1 METTMTKQEF
11 QNLVSRG
18 PLILDGA
25 TGSNLMKAG
34 MPKGVCT
41 EQWILE
47 HPAALTKLQQEY
59 VDAGSQII
67 YAPTFAANRISLKE
81 HGLED
86 EMISMISRL
95 VSLSKSCAKERC
107 YVAGDLTTTGKTD
120 IPYEELYN
128 VYQEQI
134 SCLADAG
141 ADLLVAETMMTL
153 DETMAAVEAAHAVC
167 GLPIL
172 CSLTIESDGSLFF
185 GGNIFETAVT
195 LQEIGADAVGI
206 NCSSGPDQF
215 ESIISSLKDSLTVPV
230 IAKPNAGMP
239 TIDEKGEAHY
249 SMDAPEF
256 ARHMK
261 RLVELGADIV
271 GGCCGTTPEFIRELV
286 KILKKTP

>member
-1 METTMTKQEF
+1 MTKQEF

-239 TIDEKGEAHY
+239 TIYEKGEAHY

>member
-1 METTMTKQEF
+1 MTKQEF

-134 SCLADAG
+134 SCLAGAG

>member
-1 METTMTKQEF
+1 MTKQEF

-271 GGCCGTTPEFIRELV
+271 GGCCGTTPELIRELV

>member
-1 METTMTKQEF
+1 MTKQEF
-11 QNLVSRG
+11 QNLVSQG

-67 YAPTFAANRISLKE
+67 YAPTFAANRISPKE

>member
-1 METTMTKQEF
+1 MTKQEF

-47 HPAALTKLQQEY
+47 HPAALTKLQQGY

>member
-1 METTMTKQEF
+1 MTKQEF
-11 QNLVSRG
+11 QNLVSQG

>member
-1 METTMTKQEF
+1 MTKQEF

-215 ESIISSLKDSLTVPV
+215 ESIMSSLKDSLTVPV
-230 IAKPNAGMP
+230 IAKTNAGMP
-239 TIDEKGEAHY
+239 TIDEEG
-249 SMDAPEF
+249 
-256 ARHMK
+256 
-261 RLVELGADIV
+261 GAL
-271 GGCCGTTPEFIRELV
+271 C
-286 KILKKTP
+286 

>member
-1 METTMTKQEF
+1 MTKQEF

-59 VDAGSQII
+59 VDAGSQTI

>member
-1 METTMTKQEF
+1 MTKQEF

-47 HPAALTKLQQEY
+47 HPAALTKLQQGY

-271 GGCCGTTPEFIRELV
+271 GGCCGTTLEFIRELV

>member
-1 METTMTKQEF
+1 MTKQEF

>member
-1 METTMTKQEF
+1 MTKQEF
-11 QNLVSRG
+11 QNLVSQG

-185 GGNIFETAVT
+185 GGNILETAVT

>member
-1 METTMTKQEF
+1 MTKQDF
-11 QNLVSRG
+11 QELINQG

-47 HPAALTKLQQEY
+47 HKEVLTALQKQYIE
-59 VDAGSQII
+59 AGSRVI
-67 YAPTFAANRISLKE
+67 YAPTFAANRISLAE
-81 HGLED
+81 HGLADQMET
-86 EMISMISRL
+86 MIPQL
-95 VSLSKSCAKERC
+95 VALSKDCVKDGC
-107 YVAGDLTTTGKTD
+107 YVAGDLTTTGKTS
-120 IPYEELYN
+120 IPYEELYT

-134 SCLADAG
+134 SCLRDAG
-141 ADLLVAETMMTL
+141 VDLLIAETMLTM

-167 GLPIL
+167 DLPIL
-172 CSLTIESDGSLFF
+172 CSMTVESDGSLFF
-185 GGNIFETAVT
+185 GGNIFEAAIA

-206 NCSSGPDQF
+206 NCSTGPDQF
-215 ESIISSLKDSLTVPV
+215 ESIIASLKESLTIPV

-239 TIDEKGEAHY
+239 TIDDKGMAHY

-261 RLVELGADIV
+261 RLVELGANIV
-271 GGCCGTTPEFIRELV
+271 GGCCGTTPEYIRELV
-286 KILKKTP
+286 NALK

>member
-1 METTMTKQEF
+1 MTKQEF
-11 QNLVSRG
+11 QNLVSQG

-239 TIDEKGEAHY
+239 TTDEKGEAHY

>member
-1 METTMTKQEF
+1 MTNQEF
-11 QNLVSRG
+11 QNLVSQG

-120 IPYEELYN
+120 ITYEELYN

>member
-1 METTMTKQEF
+1 MDTGT
-11 QNLVSRG
+11 SRG
-18 PLILDGA
+18 ADQNF
-25 TGSNLMKAG
+25 SK
-34 MPKGVCT
+34 
-41 EQWILE
+41 
-47 HPAALTKLQQEY
+47 EY

-153 DETMAAVEAAHAVC
+153 DETMGRC
-167 GLPIL
+167 GSST
-172 CSLTIESDGSLFF
+172 CSLRFTYSLF
-185 GGNIFETAVT
+185 
-195 LQEIGADAVGI
+195 I
-206 NCSSGPDQF
+206 N
-215 ESIISSLKDSLTVPV
+215 
-230 IAKPNAGMP
+230 N
-239 TIDEKGEAHY
+239 
-249 SMDAPEF
+249 
-256 ARHMK
+256 
-261 RLVELGADIV
+261 
-271 GGCCGTTPEFIRELV
+271 
-286 KILKKTP
+286 

>member
-1 METTMTKQEF
+1 MTQQEF

>member
-1 METTMTKQEF
+1 MTRQEF
-11 QNLVSRG
+11 HELINQG

-47 HPAALTKLQQEY
+47 HKDVLTGLQKQY
-59 VDAGSQII
+59 IDAGSRVI
-67 YAPTFAANRISLKE
+67 YAPTFAANRISLAE
-81 HGLED
+81 HGLADQMET
-86 EMISMISRL
+86 MIPQL
-95 VSLSKSCAKERC
+95 VALSQSCVKEGC
-107 YVAGDLTTTGKTD
+107 YVAGDLTTTGKTT
-120 IPYEELYN
+120 IPYDELYT

-134 SCLADAG
+134 CCLRDAG
-141 ADLLVAETMMTL
+141 VDLLIAETMLTM

-167 GLPIL
+167 DLPVL
-172 CSLTIESDGSLFF
+172 CSLTVESDGSLFF
-185 GGNIFETAVT
+185 GGNIFETAAA

-206 NCSSGPDQF
+206 NCSTGPDQF
-215 ESIISSLKDSLTVPV
+215 ESIISSLKESLTIPI

-239 TIDEKGEAHY
+239 TIDDKGMAHY

-271 GGCCGTTPEFIRELV
+271 GGCCGTTPEYIRELV
-286 KILKKTP
+286 KLLKA

>member
-1 METTMTKQEF
+1 MTKQEF
-11 QNLVSRG
+11 QNPVSQG

>member
-1 METTMTKQEF
+1 MTKQEF

-286 KILKKTP
+286 KILQKTP

>member
-1 METTMTKQEF
+1 MTRQEF
-11 QNLVSRG
+11 QELVKQG

-47 HPAALTKLQQEY
+47 HPDVLTSLQKQY
-59 VDAGSQII
+59 VEAGSRVL
-67 YAPTFAANRISLKE
+67 YAPTFAANRISLAE
-81 HGLED
+81 HGLEH
-86 EMISMISRL
+86 EVATMVPRL
-95 VSLSKSCAKERC
+95 VALSKACAKEGC
-107 YVAGDLTTTGKTD
+107 YVAGDLTTTGKTS
-120 IPYEELYN
+120 IPYDELYD

-134 SCLADAG
+134 TCLRDAG
-141 ADLLVAETMMTL
+141 VDLLVAETMLTM

-167 GLPIL
+167 GLPVL
-172 CSLTIESDGSLFF
+172 CSLTVESDGSLFF
-185 GGNIFETAVT
+185 GGNIFETAVA

-206 NCSSGPDQF
+206 NCSTGPDQF
-215 ESIISSLKDSLTVPV
+215 ESIISSLKESLTIPV

-261 RLVELGADIV
+261 RLVDLGADIV
-271 GGCCGTTPEFIRELV
+271 GGCCGTTPEYIRELV
-286 KILKKTP
+286 NALE

>member
-1 METTMTKQEF
+1 MTKQEF

-230 IAKPNAGMP
+230 IAKPNAGRP

>member
-1 METTMTKQEF
+1 MTKQEF

-67 YAPTFAANRISLKE
+67 FAPTFAANRISLKE

>member
-1 METTMTKQEF
+1 MTKQEF

-95 VSLSKSCAKERC
+95 ISLSKSCAKERC

>member
-1 METTMTKQEF
+1 MTKQEF

-261 RLVELGADIV
+261 RLVEIGADIV

>member
-1 METTMTKQEF
+1 MTKQEF

-206 NCSSGPDQF
+206 NCASGPDQF